1 MMRELRTAAVAAAVL
16 TVLLGLAYPLV
27 MTGAAQ
33 VLFPNKVDG
42 SVIERDGRAVGSRLI
57 GQDFSDDPSLFQSR
71 PSVTEYSP
79 DASFFNNQGPNQ
91 QDLANQLRGYV
102 NDYLERERPYTPDLQ
117 AAEIPADAVTTSA
130 SGVDPH
136 ISEDNARIQANR
148 VAAER
153 DLPLEP
159 VLELIDDH
167 SSRPLLGLG
176 GPKSINVLELN
187 LALERLSDDRS
198 S

>member
-1 MMRELRTAAVAAAVL
+1 MMRELRIAAIAAIAL
-16 TVLLGLAYPLV
+16 TVVLGLAYPLA

-33 VLFPNKVDG
+33 VLFPNKADG
-42 SVIERDGRAVGSRLI
+42 SVIERDGRTVGSRLI
-57 GQDFSDDPSLFQSR
+57 GQDFSDDASLFQSR
-71 PSVTEYSP
+71 PSVTGYSP
-79 DASFFNNQGPNQ
+79 NASYFNNQGPNQ
-91 QDLANQLRGYV
+91 QDLADQLRGYV
-102 NDYLERERPYTPDLQ
+102 DDYLERERPYTPGLE
-117 AAEIPADAVTTSA
+117 AADIPADAVTTSA

-148 VAAER
+148 VAEER
-153 DLPLEP
+153 GLPLER

-167 SSRPLLGLG
+167 ASRPLLGLG

-187 LALERLSDDRS
+187 LALEGLTDDRS